1 MPEELLGALCAAYDE
16 LALAVLILSI
26 NGRILFAN
34 LAAKTMLE
42 KSWPIRTVDGHV
54 QVIVPAANTQLGK
67 AIERLRQGGGGTQEH
82 EFCLVRSSVEKS
94 GAIGCLR
101 LLQSMSGGEPAI
113 AFFITETG
121 QKNHY
126 GLDGF
131 AEAYSLSRAESRTLK
146 ALVETQTP
154 ANAAARLNVALSTV
168 KSHIRK
174 IFQKTNMSRQAD
186 LLRLVESCRT
196 PFRRAE

>member
-16 LALAVLILSI
+16 LALAVLILSM

-34 LAAKTMLE
+34 LTAKTMLE
-42 KSWPIRTVDGHV
+42 KCWPIRASDGHV
-54 QVIVPAANTQLGK
+54 QAIEPAANAQLRK
-67 AIERLRQGGGGTQEH
+67 AIENLGRADGEASEH
-82 EFCLVRSSVEKS
+82 EFCLVRSSAEKP

-101 LLQSMSGGEPAI
+101 LLQSLSGGEPAI

-121 QKNHY
+121 QKSHY

-131 AEAYSLSRAESRTLK
+131 AEAYGLSKAEARTLK
-146 ALVETQTP
+146 ALVEAQTP
-154 ANAAARLNVALSTV
+154 ANAAVRLNVALSTV

-174 IFQKTNMSRQAD
+174 IFQKTNISRQAD

-196 PFRRAE
+196 PFRKTE